1 MDSLDHIQNQIL
13 WIHDPK
19 RFFTTD
25 PKQNPVTRNNFNT
38 HSSRLITLL
47 TFSAIFEVE
56 AWIKRSMVKSQ
67 YKQDVPC
74 SSSQGQIETKL
85 QHNFTGAS
93 CSILLFQQLSY
104 FKTRLHSAHLK
115 QYPWANQKNQ
125 QICSII
131 SSRVILF
138 SRYCRYCRSF
148 LWKWIKNHP
157 LLDTSFLF
165 STKNPNNPDFWSD
178 FSKKRT
184 QNLEAMLSRDLATIA
199 VITLYRPFMTLNES
213 VSWIGKSEGVVEV
226 RKWWLCGS
234 CCMGVAT
241 DPAF

>member
-1 MDSLDHIQNQIL
+1 MKSKSGFLIRKRILRFFTNCKIQKTDYWPKWSKTEVDSLDHIQNQIL

-25 PKQNPVTRNNFNT
+25 PKQNPVNRNNFNT

-74 SSSQGQIETKL
+74 SSSQGEIDTKL

-104 FKTRLHSAHLK
+104 FKTSK
-115 QYPWANQKNQ
+115 D
-125 QICSII
+125 
-131 SSRVILF
+131 SSSLG
-138 SRYCRYCRSF
+138 
-148 LWKWIKNHP
+148 P
-157 LLDTSFLF
+157 
-165 STKNPNNPDFWSD
+165 
-178 FSKKRT
+178 SK
-184 QNLEAMLSRDLATIA
+184 AVSLS
-199 VITLYRPFMTLNES
+199 
-213 VSWIGKSEGVVEV
+213 
-226 RKWWLCGS
+226 
-234 CCMGVAT
+234 
-241 DPAF
+241 

>member
-1 MDSLDHIQNQIL
+1 
-13 WIHDPK
+13 
-19 RFFTTD
+19 
-25 PKQNPVTRNNFNT
+25 
-38 HSSRLITLL
+38 
-47 TFSAIFEVE
+47 
-56 AWIKRSMVKSQ
+56 MVKSQ
-67 YKQDVPC
+67 YKQDVHC

-115 QYPWANQKNQ
+115 QYPWAKQKNQ
-125 QICSII
+125 QICNII
-131 SSRVILF
+131 SSRVIL
-138 SRYCRYCRSF
+138 SSGYRRYCRSF
-148 LWKWIKNHP
+148 QWKWMKNNP

-184 QNLEAMLSRDLATIA
+184 QNLEAILSRDLATTA

-213 VSWIGKSEGVVEV
+213 VSWIGKSEGVDEV

-234 CCMGVAT
+234 CYMGAAT

>member
-1 MDSLDHIQNQIL
+1 MTSKSGFLIRKRILRFFANCKIQKTDYWPKWSKTEVDSLDHIQNQIL

-67 YKQDVPC
+67 CKQDVPC

-131 SSRVILF
+131 SSRVIL
-138 SRYCRYCRSF
+138 SSGYCRYCRSF
-148 LWKWIKNHP
+148 LWKWMKNWSSFGHIV
-157 LLDTSFLF
+157 SFL
-165 STKNPNNPDFWSD
+165 
-178 FSKKRT
+178 
-184 QNLEAMLSRDLATIA
+184 
-199 VITLYRPFMTLNES
+199 NE
-213 VSWIGKSEGVVEV
+213 KS
-226 RKWWLCGS
+226 
-234 CCMGVAT
+234 
-241 DPAF
+241 